1 MTLRARPQSRR
12 GSRPPHPA
20 RPPLPPGRGELL
32 RLIFVALFV
41 LAAPTA
47 GDIGSCNQALAD
59 LDARKF
65 FVAKE
70 QIDCAK
76 CAECGFLT
84 ETCSRACDFE
94 PNQTS
99 FPAGCYPLIH
109 DGEVCLRALDSASC
123 DEYLLYVSDSG
134 ASVPTE
140 CNFCPLG
147 GRQ

>member
-1 MTLRARPQSRR
+1 MTRRARPQETRRR
-12 GSRPPHPA
+12 GA
-20 RPPLPPGRGELL
+20 LPPRRGELL

-47 GDIGSCNQALAD
+47 GDIGSCNQTLAD

-70 QIDCAK
+70 QIDCEK
-76 CAECGFLT
+76 CLECGYVT
-84 ETCSRACDFE
+84 ETCGRACDLE

-99 FPAGCYPLIH
+99 FPEGCYPLIH
-109 DGEVCLRALDSASC
+109 DGEACLNALDAASC
-123 DEYLLYVSDSG
+123 DKYLAYVADSG
-134 ASVPTE
+134 AAVPTE

-147 GRQ
+147 SRP